1 MKNTFL
7 VLCAIAMI
15 SSCKNETSTSTDS
28 ETAASEKTTELSTSQ
43 RLAKIAGLESW
54 NEVEEIKFSFNVGK
68 TGKTVLTRNWTWNPN
83 TNDVQLIA
91 LGDTISY
98 NRDSKLDSL
107 QISSD
112 RAFIND
118 VYWLIPEFKL
128 VWDQGTT
135 ITEKKSQTAPISKDT
150 MDMISILYNN
160 KAGYTPG
167 DAYDIYYNDDH
178 KFKEWVYR
186 RGNDSTPSMITTFE
200 KFKTIEGL
208 TFATDHRSSDGT
220 TSINF
225 TGIAITKTK

>member
-1 MKNTFL
+1 MKNTIL
-7 VLCAIAMI
+7 ILCAIAIM
-15 SSCKNETSTSTDS
+15 SSCKNETSTGAGEEMT
-28 ETAASEKTTELSTSQ
+28 TPEKTTTLTTAQ
-43 RLAKIAGLESW
+43 RLANTAGLENW

-68 TGKTVLTRNWTWNPN
+68 TGKTVLTRNWTWNPK
-83 TNDVQLIA
+83 TNDIQLIA
-91 LGDTISY
+91 LEDTIRY
-98 NRDSKLDSL
+98 NRNSKLDSL

-135 ITEKKSQTAPISKDT
+135 ITEKKSQTAPISKDSL
-150 MDMISILYNN
+150 DMITIVYNN
-160 KAGYTPG
+160 EGGYTPG
-167 DAYDIYYNDDH
+167 DAYDIYYDADH

-186 RGNDSTPSMITTFE
+186 RGNDNTPSMMTSFE

-208 TFATDHRSSDGT
+208 TFATDHRSTDGA

-225 TGIAITKTK
+225 TGIEITKTK

>member
-1 MKNTFL
+1 MKNTIL
-7 VLCAIAMI
+7 ILCAIAIM
-15 SSCKNETSTSTDS
+15 SSCKNETSTGADEEMT
-28 ETAASEKTTELSTSQ
+28 TPEKTTTLTSAQ
-43 RLAKIAGLESW
+43 RLANTAGLENW

-68 TGKTVLTRNWTWNPN
+68 TGKTVLTRNWTWNPK

-91 LGDTISY
+91 LEDTISY
-98 NRDSKLDSL
+98 NRNSKLDSL

-150 MDMISILYNN
+150 LDMITIVYNN
-160 KAGYTPG
+160 EGGYTPG
-167 DAYDIYYNDDH
+167 DAYDIYYDADRQ
-178 KFKEWVYR
+178 FKEWVYR
-186 RGNDSTPSMITTFE
+186 RGNDSSPSMITTFE